1 MIEKHFFTIQKRMKL
16 KRYSSN
22 KKLVTTEKTSF
33 AHWYNQVERPLL
45 TKTYRLVPTNIGN
58 NDYLLAASLD
68 NILDESEYV
77 KNSLTSNWRKFL
89 FSETLGKMFG
99 TI

>member
-1 MIEKHFFTIQKRMKL
+1 M
-16 KRYSSN
+16 
-22 KKLVTTEKTSF
+22 
-33 AHWYNQVERPLL
+33 
-45 TKTYRLVPTNIGN
+45 PTNIGN
-58 NDYLLAASLD
+58 NDYLLAVSLD